1 MKKLLPAFLVV
12 FLMAFTCMRTE
23 DYNLQESVK
32 GTYGISETVDGIEI
46 DWVWNIGEDGE
57 STLSGTYTGM
67 NKTQDSVR
75 ISFEGQL
82 EWSVEEGY
90 LVQNLTSIE
99 WEGKPQWLLES
110 LSEQIQTGERRDEIA
125 VSDERRLILGK
136 EETQKI
142 WEKR

>member
-1 MKKLLPAFLVV
+1 
-12 FLMAFTCMRTE
+12 MAFTCMRTE

-32 GTYGISETVDGIEI
+32 GTYGIEETVDGIAI
-46 DWVWNIGEDGE
+46 DWKWNIGEDGQ
-57 STLSGTYTGM
+57 STLSGNYTGV

-82 EWSVEEGY
+82 EWSVEEGV

-99 WEGKPQWLLES
+99 WEGEPQWLRES
-110 LSEQIQTGERRDEIA
+110 LAEQIQIGERRDEIA
-125 VSDERRLILGK
+125 ISDEHRLILGK
-136 EETQKI
+136 DETQKI